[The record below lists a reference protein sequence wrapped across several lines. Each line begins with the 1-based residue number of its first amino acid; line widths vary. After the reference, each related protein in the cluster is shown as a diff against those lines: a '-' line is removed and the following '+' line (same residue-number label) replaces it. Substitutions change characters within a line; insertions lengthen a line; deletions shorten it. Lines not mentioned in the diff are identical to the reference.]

1 MKDYYHILGLPF
13 GAPSS
18 AIKSAYRKLAFRYHP
33 DKNLN
38 NKAAE
43 DKFIEITEAY
53 SILSDADKLAY
64 YHLLYAEFIKLQQE
78 PKKEIPQPKVKVH
91 PFYEEIVKKHHRPV
105 TGKASPRGIE
115 WNIYNVGAIA
125 VFSLFIVFLLV
136 YSMVQMHEQEQ
147 MRNNRTMY
155 YSTDS
160 LPPKQ
165 KYHMTRDEYYRMV
178 SEEFQESQ
186 DSTLMKIKNV
196 DSMIRVLDSINIL
209 NQ

>member
-1 MKDYYHILGLPF
+1 
-13 GAPSS
+13 
-18 AIKSAYRKLAFRYHP
+18 
-33 DKNLN
+33 
-38 NKAAE
+38 
-43 DKFIEITEAY
+43 
-53 SILSDADKLAY
+53 
-64 YHLLYAEFIKLQQE
+64 
-78 PKKEIPQPKVKVH
+78 
-91 PFYEEIVKKHHRPV
+91 
-105 TGKASPRGIE
+105 
-115 WNIYNVGAIA
+115 
-125 VFSLFIVFLLV
+125 
-136 YSMVQMHEQEQ
+136 MVQMHEQEQ